1 MDNNFSTFLSN
12 STNIDEV
19 VNNTFSDNEKGK
31 RATRDTKTTNTKK
44 EKKEKQLSQKYSKD
58 GPQTIYE
65 LPDNYNDN
73 IVMKNGN
80 FVPETSS
87 ILKQVKC
94 PRSAKSKYGKYK
106 SIPFVIEEMIP
117 EALGYVLGYGFTGRG
132 SNDSKYVLQRMGVT
146 GDYDD
151 RVLGYNYFVDTNTN
165 CSQFGSDKECAG
177 KKNWMYVRSIPT
189 MDNKGLWIGG
199 MLEDISD
206 LNPMDMLEALWGKGK
221 FSGKCKKR
229 TLPVG
234 SNLLNKSKKF
244 NSRKDYL
251 ENAKSCI
258 SNCKNKY
265 QNESR
270 SYLISNCYKKC
281 AEGYFLETKCT
292 ATDDKYTYGDKE
304 YFQSNKSKCYYI
316 GKIIFLIVLFLF
328 IAYFVIEQF

>member
-1 MDNNFSTFLSN
+1 MSNNFSTFLS
-12 STNIDEV
+12 TNINKSVDS
-19 VNNTFSDNEKGK
+19 TFSENEKGK
-31 RATRDTKTTNTKK
+31 KAKRDSKK
-44 EKKEKQLSQKYSKD
+44 KSEKKDKELPQKYSKSK
-58 GPQTIYE
+58 PQTIYD
-65 LPDNYNDN
+65 LPNAYDEN
-73 IVMKNGN
+73 IVMQDGN

-94 PRSAKSKYGKYK
+94 PRTAKSKYGKYK

-132 SNDSKYVLQRMGVT
+132 SNDSRYVLQRMGVT
-146 GDYDD
+146 GKYDD
-151 RVLGYNYFVDTNTN
+151 RVLGYNYFVDTNTT
-165 CSQFGSDKECAG
+165 CSQIGSDKECAG
-177 KKNWMYVRSIPT
+177 KKNWMYVRSVPT

-206 LNPMDMLEALWGKGK
+206 LNPTDMLEALWGKGK

-234 SNLLNKSKKF
+234 SNLLNNSKKF

-251 ENAKSCI
+251 ENAKTCI

-281 AEGYFLETKCT
+281 SEGYFLETKCT
-292 ATDDKYTYGDKE
+292 ATDDKYKYGDKE

-316 GKIIFLIVLFLF
+316 GKIILFLTLVFFLISLLLV
-328 IAYFVIEQF
+328 